1 MWEVIHSFIGP
12 MAGRPPRRQYWV
24 SWWCWW
30 LVVGVSGG
38 ALLVNL
44 PFMERAT
51 QPIMVL
57 IQVTPII
64 AYAPAV
70 VIWLEFGT
78 TPVVFLS
85 AVVCVVPFLQN
96 AITGLRAVD
105 LGALQLARSVDA
117 SAAEV
122 VWRLRLPSALPY
134 LFLATRISVGLALVG
149 AAFGEFFAKVP
160 KGLGQSVN
168 VALVYN
174 LKLQLF
180 GSAMVFAFMGSLA
193 TAAVNA
199 VQRVLVPRR

>member
-1 MWEVIHSFIGP
+1 M
-12 MAGRPPRRQYWV
+12 
-24 SWWCWW
+24 
-30 LVVGVSGG
+30 
-38 ALLVNL
+38 
-44 PFMERAT
+44 
-51 QPIMVL
+51 
-57 IQVTPII
+57 
-64 AYAPAV
+64 
-70 VIWLEFGT
+70 
-78 TPVVFLS
+78 
-85 AVVCVVPFLQN
+85 CVVPILQN

-134 LFLATRISVGLALVG
+134 LFVAARTSVGLALVG

-180 GSAMVFAFMGSLA
+180 GSAMVLAFMGSLA